1 MILQAIM
8 EWIGTGLGAV
18 MDVCYSICKNYGL
31 AIILFTLISKVIL
44 LPLSIWVHYNG
55 LKMVRMM
62 PKINWLHVN
71 HYGDKDAIAEGQA
84 KLYKEEKYSPLA
96 GLVPIVV
103 QLVLLL
109 GLVQVIRDLIAKG
122 NANDLMFLGINLGWV
137 PSEKGGISIIVPV
150 LAALSALVMTVTQNR
165 DQALQAEQGKLN
177 KYSMLVI
184 SVGLSLYL
192 GLFVSAGVGLYWIA
206 SNLFSVVQM
215 YLLNRAIPPAKHVDY
230 PELEKSRAA
239 LAEIEA
245 LDGGKKKGFSLRR
258 DPLAKREKADYKR
271 FFSVAGKHVVF
282 YSEKSGFWKYFRD
295 IVLKLLEWSNLTIH
309 YVTNDPEDQVF
320 ELAKTEPRIVPYYIG
335 PKKIIPLMM
344 KMDAELVVMTTPDL
358 DTYHIKRSYVRKD
371 IEYIYTPHDPMS
383 VHMSFREGAMDH
395 FDTVLCA
402 GPQQMEEIRKT
413 EEVYGLPEKTLVPCG
428 YCLLD
433 DMRADWEKREK
444 KPADGTKRILIAP
457 SWNEDNIL
465 DSCAD
470 ELIRNLLKEGRKI
483 TVRPHP
489 EYVKRYGPKLNA
501 LMERWKEQTG
511 DRLVF
516 ETDFS
521 SNESLYEADI
531 LITDWSGIAY
541 EYSYTTGKPTLF
553 INTKM
558 KCPNPNWEKIG
569 ITPLEISLRDQ
580 IGRSLNKDQLEQA
593 ETVIAEMETH
603 PEEWA
608 ERIAK
613 VREQN
618 IFNPGKCGEAAAEH
632 ILRSLIAR
640 EGGDANPLPA
650 GHPEAKQLDDSDRHA

>member
-1 MILQAIM
+1 MQAILDG
-8 EWIGTGLGAV
+8 IVSALGAV
-18 MDVCYSICKNYGL
+18 MDFCYSIVKNYGL
-31 AIILFTLISKVIL
+31 AIILFTLISKIIL
-44 LPLSIWVHYNG
+44 LPISIWVHYNG
-55 LKMVRMM
+55 IKMVRMM

-71 HYGDKDAIAEGQA
+71 HYGDRDAIAEGQA

-96 GLVPIVV
+96 GLVPIII
-103 QLVLLL
+103 QLILLL
-109 GLVQVIRDLIAKG
+109 GLVEVIKNLIAKG
-122 NANDLMFLGINLGWV
+122 NPDDLMFLGINLGWV
-137 PSEKGGISIIVPV
+137 PIEQGGISLIVPI

-165 DQALQAEQGKLN
+165 DQALQAEQSKLN
-177 KYSMLVI
+177 KYSMLII

-206 SNLFSVVQM
+206 SNLFSVLQM
-215 YLLNRAIPPAKHVDY
+215 YLLNRAIPPEKHVDY
-230 PELEKSRAA
+230 EELEKSRAA
-239 LAEIEA
+239 LAELDA
-245 LDGGKKKGFSLRR
+245 LGGGKKKLFAR
-258 DPLAKREKADYKR
+258 DENSKREKEDYKR
-271 FFSVAGKHVVF
+271 FFSVRNKHVVF
-282 YSEKSGFWKYFRD
+282 YSEKSGFWKYFKD
-295 IVLKLLEWSNLTIH
+295 IAEELLKNSNLRIH
-309 YVTNDPEDQVF
+309 YVTNDPEDQIF

-335 PKKIIPLMM
+335 PQKIIPLMM
-344 KMDAELVVMTTPDL
+344 KMDAEIVVMTTPDL

-395 FDTVLCA
+395 FDTVLCV
-402 GPQQMEEIRKT
+402 GPQQIQEIRKT
-413 EEVYGLPEKTLVPCG
+413 EEVYGLPAKTLVECG

-433 DMRADWEKREK
+433 DMMSDWAKREK

-465 DSCAD
+465 DSCVD
-470 ELIRNLLKEGRKI
+470 ELIKNLLKDGRKI

-489 EYVKRYGPKLNA
+489 EYVKRYGPKLNV
-501 LMERWKEQTG
+501 LTDRWKDSVG
-511 DRLVF
+511 AGLVF

-558 KCPNPNWEKIG
+558 KMPNPNWEKIG

-580 IGRSLNKDQLEQA
+580 IGRSLNKDELGKA
-593 ETVIAEMETH
+593 EEVIAEMESH
-603 PEEWA
+603 PEEWK
-608 ERIAK
+608 ERITK

-618 IFNPGKCGEAAAEH
+618 IFNPGTCGEHAAEY
-632 ILRSLIAR
+632 ILKSLIAR
-640 EGGDANPLPA
+640 E
-650 GHPEAKQLDDSDRHA
+650 

>member
-1 MILQAIM
+1 MDSIIS
-8 EWIGTGLGAV
+8 WIGSALGAV
-18 MDVCYSICKNYGL
+18 MEICYSVCRNYGL
-31 AIILFTLISKVIL
+31 AIILFTLISKIIL

-71 HYGDKDAIAEGQA
+71 HYGDRDAIAEGQA

-96 GLVPIVV
+96 GLVPVIV
-103 QLVLLL
+103 QLILLL
-109 GLVQVIRDLIAKG
+109 GLVQVIRDLIAG
-122 NANDLMFLGINLGWV
+122 GSGNDLMFLGINLGWV

-150 LAALSALVMTVTQNR
+150 LAALSALIMTVTQNR

-206 SNLFSVVQM
+206 SNLFSVAQM
-215 YLLNRAIPPAKHVDY
+215 YLLNRAIPPEKHVDY
-230 PELEKSRAA
+230 EELEKSRAA

-245 LDGGKKKGFSLRR
+245 LDGGKKKGFSLHA
-258 DPLAKREKADYKR
+258 DPLAKREKEDYKR
-271 FFSVAGKHVVF
+271 FFSVGGKHVVF

-295 IVLKLLEWSNLTIH
+295 IVMKLLEWSNLTIH

-344 KMDAELVVMTTPDL
+344 KMDADVVVMTTPDL

-433 DMRADWEKREK
+433 DMTADWAKREQK
-444 KPADGTKRILIAP
+444 EPDGKKRILIAP

-470 ELIRNLLKEGRKI
+470 GLIRNLLKDGRKI

-489 EYVKRYGPKLNA
+489 EYVKRFGPKLNA
-501 LMERWKEQTG
+501 LMDRWKEQTG
-511 DRLVF
+511 ERLVF

-558 KCPNPNWEKIG
+558 KCPNLNWEKIG
-569 ITPLEISLRDQ
+569 ITPLEISLRDL
-580 IGRSLNKDQLEQA
+580 IGRSLDKDRLEKA
-593 ETVIAEMETH
+593 EEVIAEMEAN
-603 PEEWA
+603 PEGWKA
-608 ERIAK
+608 RIAK
-613 VREQN
+613 VREEN

-632 ILRSLIAR
+632 ILKSLIDR
-640 EGGDANPLPA
+640 EGGNAA
-650 GHPEAKQLDDSDRHA
+650 

>member
-1 MILQAIM
+1 MEAILNGIASA
-8 EWIGTGLGAV
+8 LGAV
-18 MDVCYSICKNYGL
+18 MDVCYSVCKNYGL
-31 AIILFTLISKVIL
+31 AIILFTLISKIIL
-44 LPLSIWVHYNG
+44 LPISIWVHYNG
-55 LKMVRMM
+55 IKMVRMM

-71 HYGDKDAIAEGQA
+71 HYGDRDAIAEGQA

-96 GLVPIVV
+96 GLVPIVI
-103 QLVLLL
+103 QLILLL
-109 GLVQVIRDLIAKG
+109 GLVEVIKNLIAKG
-122 NANDLMFLGINLGWV
+122 NPDDLMFLGINLGWV
-137 PSEKGGISIIVPV
+137 PIEQGGISLIVPI

-165 DQALQAEQGKLN
+165 DQALQAEQSKLN
-177 KYSMLVI
+177 KYSMLII

-206 SNLFSVVQM
+206 SNLFSVLQM
-215 YLLNRAIPPAKHVDY
+215 YLLNRAIPPEKHVDY
-230 PELEKSRAA
+230 EELEKSRAA
-239 LAEIEA
+239 LAELDA
-245 LDGGKKKGFSLRR
+245 LGGGKKKLFAR
-258 DPLAKREKADYKR
+258 DENSKREKEDYKR
-271 FFSVAGKHVVF
+271 FFSVRNKHVVF
-282 YSEKSGFWKYFRD
+282 YSEKSGFWKYFKD
-295 IVLKLLEWSNLTIH
+295 IAEELLKNSNLRIH
-309 YVTNDPEDQVF
+309 YVTNDPEDQIF

-335 PKKIIPLMM
+335 PQKIIPLMM
-344 KMDAELVVMTTPDL
+344 KMDAEIVVMTTPDL

-395 FDTVLCA
+395 FDTVLCV
-402 GPQQMEEIRKT
+402 GPQQIQEIRKT
-413 EEVYGLPEKTLVPCG
+413 EEVYGLPAKTLVECG

-433 DMRADWEKREK
+433 DMMADWAKREK

-465 DSCAD
+465 DSCVD
-470 ELIRNLLKEGRKI
+470 ELIRNLLKDGRKI

-501 LMERWKEQTG
+501 LTDRWKDSVGEG
-511 DRLVF
+511 LVF

-558 KCPNPNWEKIG
+558 KMPNPNWEKIG

-580 IGRSLNKDQLEQA
+580 IGRSLNKDELGKA
-593 ETVIAEMETH
+593 EEVIAEMESH
-603 PEEWA
+603 PEEWK
-608 ERIAK
+608 ERITK

-618 IFNPGKCGEAAAEH
+618 IFNPGTCGEHAAEY
-632 ILRSLIAR
+632 ILKSLIAR
-640 EGGDANPLPA
+640 E
-650 GHPEAKQLDDSDRHA
+650 

>member
-1 MILQAIM
+1 MEAILNAIAQA
-8 EWIGTGLGAV
+8 LGAV
-18 MDVCYSICKNYGL
+18 MDVCYSVCKNYGL
-31 AIILFTLISKVIL
+31 AIIFFTLISKIIL
-44 LPLSIWVHYNG
+44 LPVSIWVHYNG
-55 LKMVRMM
+55 IKMVRMM

-71 HYGDKDAIAEGQA
+71 HYGDRDAIAEGQA

-96 GLVPIVV
+96 GLVPIVI
-103 QLVLLL
+103 QLILLL
-109 GLVQVIRDLIAKG
+109 GLVEVIKNLIAKG
-122 NANDLMFLGINLGWV
+122 NPDDLMFLGINLGWV
-137 PSEKGGISIIVPV
+137 PIERGGISLIVPV
-150 LAALSALVMTVTQNR
+150 LAALSALVMTVTQNQ
-165 DQALQAEQGKLN
+165 DQALQAEQSKLN

-206 SNLFSVVQM
+206 SNLFSVLQM
-215 YLLNRAIPPAKHVDY
+215 YLLNRAIPPEKHIDY
-230 PELEKSRAA
+230 EELEKSRAA

-245 LDGGKKKGFSLRR
+245 LDGEKKKGFSLKR
-258 DPLAKREKADYKR
+258 DLLAKREKNDYKR
-271 FFSVAGKHVVF
+271 FFETAGKHIVF
-282 YSEKSGFWKYFRD
+282 YSEKSGFWKYFKD
-295 IVLKLLEWSNLTIH
+295 IIEKLLEWSNLTIH
-309 YVTNDPEDQVF
+309 YVTNDPEDRVF
-320 ELAKTEPRIVPYYIG
+320 KLVRSEPRIVPYYIG

-344 KMDAELVVMTTPDL
+344 KMDAEIVVMTTPDL

-395 FDTVLCA
+395 FDTVLCV
-402 GPQQMEEIRKT
+402 GPQQIAEIRKT
-413 EEVYGLPEKTLVPCG
+413 EEVYSLPAKTLVECG

-433 DMRADWEKREK
+433 DMMADWAKREK
-444 KPADGTKRILIAP
+444 KPKDGTKRILIAP

-511 DRLVF
+511 EGLAF

-558 KCPNPNWEKIG
+558 KMPNPNWEKIG

-580 IGRSLNKDQLEQA
+580 IGRSLSKDELGKA
-593 ETVIAEMETH
+593 EEVIAEMESH
-603 PEEWA
+603 PEEWK
-608 ERIAK
+608 EKIAG

-618 IFNPGKCGEAAAEH
+618 IFNSGHAGETAAEY
-632 ILRSLIAR
+632 ILKSLI
-640 EGGDANPLPA
+640 EK
-650 GHPEAKQLDDSDRHA
+650 EA

>member
-1 MILQAIM
+1 MQAILDG
-8 EWIGTGLGAV
+8 IVSALGAV
-18 MDVCYSICKNYGL
+18 MDFCYSFVKNYGL

-44 LPLSIWVHYNG
+44 LPISIWVHYNG
-55 LKMVRMM
+55 IKMVRMM

-71 HYGDKDAIAEGQA
+71 HYGDRDAIAEGQA

-96 GLVPIVV
+96 GLVPIII
-103 QLVLLL
+103 QLILLL
-109 GLVQVIRDLIAKG
+109 GLVEVIKNLIAKG
-122 NANDLMFLGINLGWV
+122 NPDDLMFLGINLGWV
-137 PSEKGGISIIVPV
+137 PIEQGGISLIVPI

-165 DQALQAEQGKLN
+165 DQALQAEQSKLN
-177 KYSMLVI
+177 KYSMLII

-206 SNLFSVVQM
+206 SNLFSVLQM
-215 YLLNRAIPPAKHVDY
+215 YLLNRAIPPEKHVDY
-230 PELEKSRAA
+230 EELEKSRAA
-239 LAEIEA
+239 LAELDA
-245 LDGGKKKGFSLRR
+245 LGGGKKKLFAR
-258 DPLAKREKADYKR
+258 DENSKREKEDYKR
-271 FFSVAGKHVVF
+271 FFSVRNKHVVF
-282 YSEKSGFWKYFRD
+282 YSEKSGFWKYFKD
-295 IVLKLLEWSNLTIH
+295 IAEELLKNSNLRIH
-309 YVTNDPEDQVF
+309 YVTNDPEDQIF

-335 PKKIIPLMM
+335 PQKIIPLMM
-344 KMDAELVVMTTPDL
+344 KMDAEIVVMTTPDL

-395 FDTVLCA
+395 FDTVLCV
-402 GPQQMEEIRKT
+402 GPQQIQEIRKT
-413 EEVYGLPEKTLVPCG
+413 EEVYGLPAKTLVECG

-433 DMRADWEKREK
+433 DMMADWAKREK

-465 DSCAD
+465 DSCVD
-470 ELIRNLLKEGRKI
+470 ELIRNLLKDGRKI

-501 LMERWKEQTG
+501 LTDRWKDSVGEG
-511 DRLVF
+511 LVF

-558 KCPNPNWEKIG
+558 KMPNPNWEKIG

-580 IGRSLNKDQLEQA
+580 IGRSLNKDELGKA
-593 ETVIAEMETH
+593 EEVIAEMESH
-603 PEEWA
+603 PEEWK
-608 ERIAK
+608 ERITK

-618 IFNPGKCGEAAAEH
+618 IFNPGTCGEHAAEY
-632 ILRSLIAR
+632 ILKSLIAR
-640 EGGDANPLPA
+640 E
-650 GHPEAKQLDDSDRHA
+650 

>member
-1 MILQAIM
+1 MDSIIS
-8 EWIGTGLGAV
+8 WIGTGLGAV
-18 MDVCYSICKNYGL
+18 MDVCYSIVKNYGL
-31 AIILFTLISKVIL
+31 AIILFTLISKIIL
-44 LPLSIWVHYNG
+44 LPLSIRVHCNG

-71 HYGDKDAIAEGQA
+71 HYGDRDAIAEGQA
-84 KLYKEEKYSPLA
+84 KLYKQEKYNPLA
-96 GLVPIVV
+96 GLLPIVV
-103 QLVLLL
+103 QLILLL
-109 GLVQVIRDLIAKG
+109 GLVQVIRDLIARG
-122 NANDLMFLGINLGWV
+122 NSRDLMFLGINLGWV
-137 PSEKGGISIIVPV
+137 PSEEGGISIIVPV

-165 DQALQAEQGKLN
+165 DQALQSEQGKLN

-206 SNLFSVVQM
+206 SNLFSVLQM
-215 YLLNRAIPPAKHVDY
+215 YLLNRAIPPEKHIDY
-230 PELEKSRAA
+230 EELEKSRAA

-245 LDGGKKKGFSLRR
+245 LDGEKKKGFSLRR

-271 FFSVAGKHVVF
+271 FFSVGNKHVVF

-295 IVLKLLEWSNLTIH
+295 IVMKLLEWSNLTIH

-320 ELAKTEPRIVPYYIG
+320 KLAETEPRIVPYYIG

-344 KMDAELVVMTTPDL
+344 KMDADAVVMTTPDL
-358 DTYHIKRSYVRKD
+358 DTYHIKRSYVRRD
-371 IEYIYTPHDPMS
+371 AEYIYTPHDPMS

-402 GPQQMEEIRKT
+402 GPQQIEEIRKT
-413 EEVYGLPEKTLVPCG
+413 EEVYGLPGKTLVPCG

-433 DMRADWEKREK
+433 DMMADWAKREK
-444 KPADGTKRILIAP
+444 KPSDGRKRILIAP

-470 ELIRNLLKEGRKI
+470 ELIRNLLRDGRKI

-489 EYVKRYGPKLNA
+489 EYVKRFGAKLNA
-501 LMERWKEQTG
+501 LMDRWKEQRG
-511 DRLVF
+511 EQLVF

-580 IGRSLNKDQLEQA
+580 IGRSLDKDSLDRA
-593 ETVIAEMETH
+593 EEVIAEMEAH

-608 ERIAK
+608 ERIEK

-618 IFNPGKCGEAAAEH
+618 IFNPGSCGEAAAEY
-632 ILRSLIAR
+632 ILKSLIAR
-640 EGGDANPLPA
+640 EGGDAV
-650 GHPEAKQLDDSDRHA
+650 

>member
-1 MILQAIM
+1 MDSIIS
-8 EWIGTGLGAV
+8 WIGTGLGAV
-18 MDVCYSICKNYGL
+18 MDVCYSIVKNYGL
-31 AIILFTLISKVIL
+31 AIILFTLISKIIL
-44 LPLSIWVHYNG
+44 LPLSIWVHCNG

-71 HYGDKDAIAEGQA
+71 HYGDRDAIAEGQA
-84 KLYKEEKYSPLA
+84 KLYKEEKYNPLA
-96 GLVPIVV
+96 GLLPIVV
-103 QLVLLL
+103 QLILLL
-109 GLVQVIRDLIAKG
+109 GLVQVIRDLIARG
-122 NANDLMFLGINLGWV
+122 NSRDLMFLGINLGWV
-137 PSEKGGISIIVPV
+137 PSEEGGISIIVPV

-165 DQALQAEQGKLN
+165 DQALQSEQGKLN

-206 SNLFSVVQM
+206 SNLFSVLQM
-215 YLLNRAIPPAKHVDY
+215 YLLNRAIPPEKHIDY
-230 PELEKSRAA
+230 EELEKSRAA

-245 LDGGKKKGFSLRR
+245 LGGEKKKGLSLRR

-271 FFSVAGKHVVF
+271 FFSVGNKHVVF
-282 YSEKSGFWKYFRD
+282 YSEKNGFWKYFRD
-295 IVLKLLEWSNLTIH
+295 IVMKLLEWSNLTIH

-320 ELAKTEPRIVPYYIG
+320 KLAETEPRIVPYYIG

-344 KMDAELVVMTTPDL
+344 KMDADVVVMTTPDL
-358 DTYHIKRSYVRKD
+358 DTYHIKRSYVRRD
-371 IEYIYTPHDPMS
+371 AEYVYTPHDPMS

-395 FDTVLCA
+395 FDTVLCV
-402 GPQQMEEIRKT
+402 GPQQIDEIRKT
-413 EEVYGLPEKTLVPCG
+413 EEVYGLQGKTLVPCG

-433 DMRADWEKREK
+433 DMIADWTKREK
-444 KPADGTKRILIAP
+444 KPSDGWKRILIAP

-470 ELIRNLLKEGRKI
+470 ELIRNLLRDGRKI

-489 EYVKRYGPKLNA
+489 EYVKRFGAKLNA
-501 LMERWKEQTG
+501 LMNRWKEQ
-511 DRLVF
+511 RREQLVF

-569 ITPLEISLRDQ
+569 ITPLEISLRDR
-580 IGRSLNKDQLEQA
+580 IGRSLDKDSLDRA
-593 ETVIAEMETH
+593 EEVIAEMEAH

-618 IFNPGKCGEAAAEH
+618 IFNPGSCGEAAAEY
-632 ILRSLIAR
+632 ILKSLIAR
-640 EGGDANPLPA
+640 EGGDTV
-650 GHPEAKQLDDSDRHA
+650 

>member
-1 MILQAIM
+1 MDSIIS
-8 EWIGTGLGAV
+8 WIGTGLGAV
-18 MDVCYSICKNYGL
+18 MDVCHSIVRNYGL
-31 AIILFTLISKVIL
+31 AIILFTLISKIIL
-44 LPLSIWVHYNG
+44 LPLSIWVHCNG

-71 HYGDKDAIAEGQA
+71 HYGDRDAIAEGQA
-84 KLYKEEKYSPLA
+84 KLYRQEKYNPLA
-96 GLVPIVV
+96 GLLPIVV
-103 QLVLLL
+103 QLILLL
-109 GLVQVIRDLIAKG
+109 GLVQVIRELIAGG
-122 NANDLMFLGINLGWV
+122 NSRDLMFLGINLGWV
-137 PSEKGGISIIVPV
+137 PSETGGISMIVPV
-150 LAALSALVMTVTQNR
+150 LAALSALIMTVTQNR
-165 DQALQAEQGKLN
+165 DQALQSEQGKLN
-177 KYSMLVI
+177 KYSMLAI

-215 YLLNRAIPPAKHVDY
+215 YLLNRAIPPQKHIDY
-230 PELEKSRAA
+230 EELEKSRAA

-245 LDGGKKKGFSLRR
+245 LDGEKKKGLTLRR

-271 FFSVAGKHVVF
+271 FFSVGNKHVVF

-295 IVLKLLEWSNLTIH
+295 IVMKLLQWSNLTIH

-320 ELAKTEPRIVPYYIG
+320 RLAETEPRIVPYYIG

-344 KMDAELVVMTTPDL
+344 KMDADTVVMTTPDL

-371 IEYIYTPHDPMS
+371 AEYIYTPHDPMS

-402 GPQQMEEIRKT
+402 GPQQIDEIRKT

-433 DMRADWEKREK
+433 DMIADWEKREK
-444 KPADGTKRILIAP
+444 KPSGNLKRILIAP

-470 ELIRNLLKEGRKI
+470 ELIRNLLREGRKI

-489 EYVKRYGPKLNA
+489 EYVKRFGPKLNA
-501 LMERWKEQTG
+501 LMDRWKEQRG
-511 DRLVF
+511 EQLVF

-569 ITPLEISLRDQ
+569 ITPLEISLRDR
-580 IGRSLNKDQLEQA
+580 IGRSLDKDSLDRA
-593 ETVIAEMETH
+593 EEVIAEMEAH

-618 IFNPGKCGEAAAEH
+618 IFNPGSCGETAAEY
-632 ILRSLIAR
+632 ILKSLIAR
-640 EGGDANPLPA
+640 EGGDAA
-650 GHPEAKQLDDSDRHA
+650 

>member
-1 MILQAIM
+1 MDSIIPG
-8 EWIGTGLGAV
+8 IGTGLGAV
-18 MDVCYSICKNYGL
+18 MDACYTVCRNYGL
-31 AIILFTLISKVIL
+31 AIILFTLISKIIL
-44 LPLSIWVHYNG
+44 LPLSIWVHCNG
-55 LKMVRMM
+55 LKIVRMM

-71 HYGDKDAIAEGQA
+71 HYGDRDAIAEGQA
-84 KLYKEEKYSPLA
+84 KLYRQEKYSPLA
-96 GLVPIVV
+96 GLVPIIV
-103 QLVLLL
+103 QLILLL
-109 GLVQVIRDLIAKG
+109 GLVQVIRDLIAGG
-122 NANDLMFLGINLGWV
+122 NSRDLMFLGINLGWV
-137 PSEKGGISIIVPV
+137 PSEKGGICLLVPV

-215 YLLNRAIPPAKHVDY
+215 YLLNRAIPPEKHIDY
-230 PELEKSRAA
+230 EELEKSRAA

-245 LDGGKKKGFSLRR
+245 LDGGTKKGFSLRR
-258 DPLAKREKADYKR
+258 DPLTKREKTDYSR
-271 FFSVAGKHVVF
+271 FFSVGGKHVVF
-282 YSEKSGFWKYFRD
+282 YSEKSGFWKYYRD
-295 IVLKLLEWSNLTIH
+295 IVMKLLEWSNLTIH

-320 ELAKTEPRIVPYYIG
+320 ELAKTEKRIVPYYIG

-344 KMDAELVVMTTPDL
+344 KMDADVVVMTTPDL
-358 DTYHIKRSYVRKD
+358 DTFHIKRSYVRKD
-371 IEYIYTPHDPMS
+371 TEYIYTPHDPMS

-433 DMRADWEKREK
+433 DMTADWAVREK
-444 KPADGTKRILIAP
+444 KPADGIKRILIAP

-470 ELIRNLLKEGRKI
+470 ELIRDLLKEGRKI

-489 EYVKRYGPKLNA
+489 EYVKRYPAKLNA
-501 LMERWKEQTG
+501 LADRWKEQTG
-511 DRLVF
+511 EQLVF

-569 ITPLEISLRDQ
+569 ITPLEISLRDR
-580 IGRSLNKDQLEQA
+580 IGRSLDKDQLDEA
-593 ETVIAEMETH
+593 ETVIAEMEAH

-632 ILRSLIAR
+632 ILKSLIAR
-640 EGGDANPLPA
+640 EGGDAA
-650 GHPEAKQLDDSDRHA
+650 

>member
-1 MILQAIM
+1 MDSIIS
-8 EWIGTGLGAV
+8 WIGTGLGAV
-18 MDVCYSICKNYGL
+18 MDVCYSAVKNYGL
-31 AIILFTLISKVIL
+31 AIILFTLISKIIL
-44 LPLSIWVHYNG
+44 LPLSIWVHFNG

-71 HYGDKDAIAEGQA
+71 HYGDRDAIAEGQA
-84 KLYKEEKYSPLA
+84 KLYKQEKYNPLA
-96 GLVPIVV
+96 GLFPIIV
-103 QLVLLL
+103 QLILLL

-122 NANDLMFLGINLGWV
+122 NSEDLMFLGINLGWV
-137 PSEKGGISIIVPV
+137 PSEKGGISILVPI
-150 LAALSALVMTVTQNR
+150 LAALSALVMTVAQNR

-215 YLLNRAIPPAKHVDY
+215 YLLNRAIPPQKHIDY
-230 PELEKSRAA
+230 EELEKSRAA

-245 LDGGKKKGFSLRR
+245 LDGEKKKGLTLRR

-271 FFSVAGKHVVF
+271 FFSVGNKHVVF

-295 IVLKLLEWSNLTIH
+295 IVMKLLQWSNLTIH

-320 ELAKTEPRIVPYYIG
+320 RLAETEPRIVPYYIG

-344 KMDAELVVMTTPDL
+344 KMDADVVVMTTPDL
-358 DTYHIKRSYVRKD
+358 DTYHIKRSYVRRD
-371 IEYIYTPHDPMS
+371 AEYIYTPHDPMS

-402 GPQQMEEIRKT
+402 GPQQIDEIRKT

-433 DMRADWEKREK
+433 DMIADWEKREK
-444 KPADGTKRILIAP
+444 KPSGNLKRILIAP

-470 ELIRNLLKEGRKI
+470 ELIRNLLREGRKI

-489 EYVKRYGPKLNA
+489 EYVKRFGPKLNA
-501 LMERWKEQTG
+501 LMDRWKEQRG
-511 DRLVF
+511 EQLVF

-569 ITPLEISLRDQ
+569 ITPLEISLRDR
-580 IGRSLNKDQLEQA
+580 IGRSLDKDSLDRA
-593 ETVIAEMETH
+593 EEVIAEMEAH

-608 ERIAK
+608 DRIAK

-618 IFNPGKCGEAAAEH
+618 IFNPGSCGETAAEY
-632 ILRSLIAR
+632 ILKSLIAR
-640 EGGDANPLPA
+640 EGGDAA
-650 GHPEAKQLDDSDRHA
+650 

>member
-1 MILQAIM
+1 MQAIFNA
-8 EWIGTGLGAV
+8 IASALGAV
-18 MDVCYSICKNYGL
+18 MDVCYSITKNYGL
-31 AIILFTLISKVIL
+31 AIILFTLISKIIL

-55 LKMVRMM
+55 IKMVRMM

-71 HYGDKDAIAEGQA
+71 HYGDRDAIAEGQA

-96 GLVPIVV
+96 GLVPIII
-103 QLVLLL
+103 QLILLL
-109 GLVQVIRDLIAKG
+109 GLVEVIKNLIAKG
-122 NANDLMFLGINLGWV
+122 NSDELMFLGINLGWV
-137 PSEKGGISIIVPV
+137 PIEQGGISLIVPV
-150 LAALSALVMTVTQNR
+150 LAALSALIMTVTQNR
-165 DQALQAEQGKLN
+165 DQALQAEQSKLN
-177 KYSMLVI
+177 KYSMLII

-215 YLLNRAIPPAKHVDY
+215 YLLNRAIPPEKHVDY
-230 PELEKSRAA
+230 EALEKSRAA

-245 LDGGKKKGFSLRR
+245 LDGGKKNGSLQRR
-258 DPLAKREKADYKR
+258 DPLSKRETADYKR
-271 FFSVAGKHVVF
+271 FFETAGKHVVF
-282 YSEKSGFWKYFRD
+282 YSEKSGFWKYYKN
-295 IVLKLLEWSNLTIH
+295 IIEKLLEWSNLTIH
-309 YVTNDPEDQVF
+309 YVTNDSEDRVF
-320 ELAKTEPRIVPYYIG
+320 ELAKSEPRIVPYYIG
-335 PKKIIPLMM
+335 PKKVIPLMM
-344 KMDAELVVMTTPDL
+344 KMDADIVVMTTPDL

-395 FDTVLCA
+395 FDTIFCV
-402 GPQQMEEIRKT
+402 GPQQITEIRKT
-413 EEVYGLPEKTLVPCG
+413 EEVYGLPEKTLVECG

-433 DMRADWEKREK
+433 DMVADYEKREK
-444 KPADGTKRILIAP
+444 KTDDDTKHILIAP

-489 EYVKRYGPKLNA
+489 EYVKRYAPRLNA
-501 LMERWKEQTG
+501 LMDRWKDSCGEG
-511 DRLVF
+511 LAF

-558 KCPNPNWEKIG
+558 KMPNPNWEKIG

-580 IGRSLNKDQLEQA
+580 IGRSLNKDELDKA
-593 ETVIAEMETH
+593 EEVITEMEAQ

-608 ERIAK
+608 EKIVK
-613 VREQN
+613 VRKQN
-618 IFNPGKCGEAAAEH
+618 IFNPGEAGKTGAEY
-632 ILRSLIAR
+632 ILKSLIAR
-640 EGGDANPLPA
+640 E
-650 GHPEAKQLDDSDRHA
+650 

>member
-1 MILQAIM
+1 MEAILNAIAQA
-8 EWIGTGLGAV
+8 LGAV
-18 MDVCYSICKNYGL
+18 MDVCYSVCKNYGL
-31 AIILFTLISKVIL
+31 AIIFFTLISKIIL
-44 LPLSIWVHYNG
+44 LPVSIWVHYNG
-55 LKMVRMM
+55 IKMVRMM

-71 HYGDKDAIAEGQA
+71 HYGDRDAIAEGQA

-96 GLVPIVV
+96 GLVPIVI
-103 QLVLLL
+103 QLILLL
-109 GLVQVIRDLIAKG
+109 GLVEVIKNLIAKG
-122 NANDLMFLGINLGWV
+122 NPDDLMFLGINLGWV
-137 PSEKGGISIIVPV
+137 PIERGGISLIVPV

-165 DQALQAEQGKLN
+165 DQALQAEQSKLN
-177 KYSMLVI
+177 KYSMLII

-206 SNLFSVVQM
+206 SNLFSVLQM
-215 YLLNRAIPPAKHVDY
+215 YLLNRAIPPEKHIDY
-230 PELEKSRAA
+230 EELEKSRAA

-245 LDGGKKKGFSLRR
+245 LDGEKKKGFSLKR
-258 DPLAKREKADYKR
+258 DPLAKHEKNDYKR
-271 FFSVAGKHVVF
+271 FFETAGKHIVF
-282 YSEKSGFWKYFRD
+282 YSEKSGFWKYFKD
-295 IVLKLLEWSNLTIH
+295 IIEKLLEWSNLTIH
-309 YVTNDPEDQVF
+309 YVTNDPEDRVF
-320 ELAKTEPRIVPYYIG
+320 KLVRSEPRIVPYYIG

-344 KMDAELVVMTTPDL
+344 KMDAEIVVMTTPDL

-395 FDTVLCA
+395 FDTVLCV
-402 GPQQMEEIRKT
+402 GPQQIAEIRKT
-413 EEVYGLPEKTLVPCG
+413 EEVYSLPAKTLVECG

-433 DMRADWEKREK
+433 DMMADWAKREK
-444 KPADGTKRILIAP
+444 KPKDGTKRILIAP

-511 DRLVF
+511 EGLAF

-558 KCPNPNWEKIG
+558 KMPNPNWEKIG

-580 IGRSLNKDQLEQA
+580 IGRSLSKDELGKA
-593 ETVIAEMETH
+593 EEVIAEMESH
-603 PEEWA
+603 PEEWK
-608 ERIAK
+608 EKIVG

-618 IFNPGKCGEAAAEH
+618 IFNSGHAGETAAEY
-632 ILRSLIAR
+632 ILKSLI
-640 EGGDANPLPA
+640 EK
-650 GHPEAKQLDDSDRHA
+650 EA